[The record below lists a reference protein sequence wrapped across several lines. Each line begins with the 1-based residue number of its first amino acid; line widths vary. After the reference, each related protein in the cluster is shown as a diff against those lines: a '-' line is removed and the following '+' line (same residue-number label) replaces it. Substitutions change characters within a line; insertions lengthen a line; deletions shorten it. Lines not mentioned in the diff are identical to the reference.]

1 MKQFSVFLFTPVA
14 VIAPAAYA
22 SVYLSVEQAQQ
33 AIFPKASFVLE
44 DLALKPRIWRV
55 PGAGWFIVDQVVG
68 KSELIT
74 YAVGLDA
81 NGAVRGI
88 EILEYRESHGGEV
101 RNPGWRRQFVGKSA
115 ADPVRLDDD
124 IRNISGA
131 TLSCRHVTEGVK
143 RLLVL
148 YETALKGR

>member
-1 MKQFSVFLFTPVA
+1 MVPFALV
-14 VIAPAAYA
+14 APAVHA

-33 AIFPKASFVLE
+33 ALFPKASFVAENLG
-44 DLALKPRIWRV
+44 LKQRVWRV
-55 PGAGWFIVDQVVG
+55 PGAGWFIVDQVIG

-74 YAVGLDA
+74 YALGLDST
-81 NGAVRGI
+81 GKVRGI
-88 EILEYRESHGGEV
+88 EILEYRESHGYEV
-101 RNPGWRRQFVGKSA
+101 RNAAWRQQFVGKSA

-143 RLLVL
+143 RLLAL
-148 YETALKGR
+148 YESTLKGR